1 MNAAAA
7 RRRVFRGGL
16 APGGCR
22 AALRGAA
29 ASPRPRGL
37 RKARLRSPSFSPSF
51 LHTDKVTTVLLSF
64 SYGEWNFGLL
74 FVFLGG
80 GDGAGTGVGVFLGE
94 KYLRGHFRLRASSWR
109 LLMRGWSVEECN
121 CRCGRVARESGRGAA
136 RTWKGAAQPEKR
148 RNTSGGQREG
158 TGQPPRTQTN
168 RGSTARPRERTR
180 APTHRLGSGRSGAQ
194 QHERGQRSTLSSE
207 R

>member
-1 MNAAAA
+1 M
-7 RRRVFRGGL
+7 
-16 APGGCR
+16 
-22 AALRGAA
+22 RGAA
-29 ASPRPRGL
+29 ASLRPRGL

-51 LHTDKVTTVLLSF
+51 LHTHKVTTVLLSF

-148 RNTSGGQREG
+148 RNN
-158 TGQPPRTQTN
+158 TGA
-168 RGSTARPRERTR
+168 TARGHGAAR
-180 APTHRLGSGRSGAQ
+180 ANTNESRQGHAAAGAHARAHTPTGEWSACRSGAP
-194 QHERGQRSTLSSE
+194 QHERGQRSTLSKRTLTRWRRS
-207 R
+207 